1 VVKEVY
7 VLPHLDVKLQ
17 RDFLVVERRRG
28 RRSSLAPRG

>member
-1 VVKEVY
+1 VAKEVY
-7 VLPHLDVKLQ
+7 VLPHLDAKLQ